1 MLRNQRH
8 RVFLGVCELEFQPGN
23 PCRLNISCNTLSLGV
38 GLFPCVSFLRK
49 RASRPRSELV
59 DSWMAYI
66 HIIMIQALVPL
77 GLFEPVGLVKLI
89 VNLAFHKVVGIIF
102 DSIEIIII
110 ELIVDVSGT
119 AGLPRGPHIRLH
131 LLQHLSL
138 PYPAVFN
145 RLLVSPLCQS
155 QDHESL
161 ILLRL
166 GVLSTPD
173 TASVIHL

>member
-1 MLRNQRH
+1 
-8 RVFLGVCELEFQPGN
+8 
-23 PCRLNISCNTLSLGV
+23 
-38 GLFPCVSFLRK
+38 
-49 RASRPRSELV
+49 
-59 DSWMAYI
+59 MAYI
-66 HIIMIQALVPL
+66 HMIMIQSLVPL
-77 GLFEPVGLVKLI
+77 GLFEPVSLVKFI
-89 VNLAFHKVVGIIF
+89 VNLTFHKVVGIIF
-102 DSIEIIII
+102 YPIEIIII

-119 AGLPRGPHIRLH
+119 AGLPRGPHPTIWLH
-131 LLQHLSL
+131 LLLSLFL